1 MVEVWP
7 EGGDMESEQ
16 EQPKVGSGRDRGD
29 RDQLFDRLPA
39 RQQRLL
45 NLVAE
50 GLSDQEIAQ
59 SLGEPEARI
68 KSEVRSLFAELGFET
83 RSQAT
88 LYVID
93 RTLRRAG

>member
-1 MVEVWP
+1 MRRQ
-7 EGGDMESEQ
+7 Q
-16 EQPKVGSGRDRGD
+16 EQPDEGSGRGGGD

-50 GLSDQEIAQ
+50 GLSDPAIAKA
-59 SLGEPEARI
+59 LGEPEDRI
-68 KSEVRSLFAELGFET
+68 RSEVMSLLAELGFET
-83 RSQAT
+83 RTQAV

-93 RTLRRAG
+93 RTLRRAGES